1 MRDIFKVAGERPTTP
16 REDRFA
22 NVHTLVKMYEMLV
35 QFAVTEARLVY
46 DTTVRHTSRNV
57 WHACAGHTSGSVWHA
72 CAGHTPRGVW
82 CTCAEHTSRTGWH
95 ACAGHTSGSVWHACA
110 GHTPRGVWC
119 ACAGHTSRNG
129 WHDMIPDGNP
139 QRTHPEPPFGIP
151 AERNMANRPM
161 IAWYFQANLPR
172 TSVRSGW
179 IHQP

>member
-1 MRDIFKVAGERPTTP
+1 MRDIFKVARERPTTP

-57 WHACAGHTSGSVWHA
+57 
-72 CAGHTPRGVW
+72 
-82 CTCAEHTSRTGWH
+82 WH